1 MTLECTAHRVS
12 EVARPLQKCGA
23 GRRWWITTVIAS
35 SVLSASASAQVPY
48 DTSAFAALR
57 WREVGPY
64 RGGRSVAVGGSA
76 QRPLEYWMGTTGGGV
91 FKTTDGGISWQ
102 PMTDKYFS
110 GTIGAITVDPKNPD
124 IVWVGGG
131 ETCIRGNVSHGDGV
145 WMTKDAGRTWSYMGL
160 KETEQIGAVSIDPRN
175 SDVIYV
181 SALGPTFVAN
191 EHRGLFKSTDG
202 GKTWNKILFVN
213 DSTGAVDFQFD
224 PSNPDVIYVAFW
236 QAGRT
241 PWSLSSGGAGSA
253 LYKSTDAGRT
263 WTNLT
268 KTAKGFPAGIF
279 GKIGVAVSPVKP
291 SRVWALVEHDSGG
304 VYRSDDAGATWQLVN
319 TERKLRQRA
328 WYYTHIY
335 ADTRDTNM
343 VYALNVGFFRSRDG
357 GKTFPQALNPPHG
370 DNHDLWIA
378 PNDPNRM
385 IEGND
390 GGANVSFNAGRS
402 WSEQDFATAQF
413 YHVATTNEFPYK
425 ICGAQQDNS
434 TLCGPSRKQGG
445 IATTDWADAGGG
457 ESGYVTPHPTK
468 PEIVFAGSYGGLMT
482 RKDLTTEYERNITVW
497 PDNPMGYSSED
508 IKVRFQWTYPIVFS
522 RHSPNVV
529 YAGGNYLYRSTNEG
543 ESWTRVSPDLSRH
556 DPTTMGASGG
566 PITKDQTGVETYA
579 LIFAFDESP
588 VTAGQLWAGTDDGYI
603 WVSRDNA
610 ATWTNVTPKD
620 FGDFTRVSIIEPSHY
635 VTCGA
640 YVAANRYQ
648 LGDKRPILYKTT
660 DCGKSWTKIASG
672 IPETEFTRV
681 IREDPVKRG
690 LLYAGTERGVWVSFD
705 DGARWQSLQR
715 NLPPAPVHDLTIK
728 EGDLIA
734 ATHARGFYVLDDL
747 SALRQLTPAIVAKSA
762 HLFKPRDAYRIDWGG
777 GFGGGGGGGGS
788 PRGANPPSGATV
800 YYHLAK
806 ANQVVTLD
814 FLDAQGAVIRSFS
827 SNPDSLT
834 LADSL
839 RGDQQRAA
847 RRDSLTKAGLSAD
860 SIQKILFPPT
870 AEGAA
875 AAPPDFEALARSGPR
890 PPRVPNKAGLNA
902 FSWNLR
908 YPDAVRFENLIMW
921 AANTTG
927 PIAPPGT
934 YQVRLRV
941 GGETQAQ
948 SFVVKKDPRS
958 TSTLA
963 DYQEQFRFLMK
974 VRDTVSAANNAVRT
988 VRNVRFQVDDRR
1000 EKIAGKP
1007 QAAEYQ
1013 QLSSQLMDRVG
1024 AAERDVYQVQNQSS
1038 QDPLNYPIKL
1048 NNKIAALS
1056 GVASGEYRP
1065 TKQAYAAFD
1074 SLTKDLRV
1082 RLTTVKSSF
1091 DELLPRINALLK
1103 AAGLEAI
1110 VPGTAELKKEQK
1122 PIIAS

>member
-1 MTLECTAHRVS
+1 MTVDRPVPRAQSGARTMPLIALALALT
-12 EVARPLQKCGA
+12 VAPRA
-23 GRRWWITTVIAS
+23 A
-35 SVLSASASAQVPY
+35 AAQAAF
-48 DTSAFAALR
+48 DSSAFTALR

-64 RGGRSVAVGGSA
+64 RGGRSVAAIGSP

-91 FKTTDGGISWQ
+91 FKTTDGGINWQ
-102 PMTDKYFS
+102 PMTDKYFG
-110 GTIGAITVDPKNPD
+110 GTIGAIAVDPKNPD
-124 IVWVGGG
+124 VVWVGGG
-131 ETCIRGNVSHGDGV
+131 ETCIRGNVSYGEGV
-145 WMTKDAGRTWSYMGL
+145 WLTRDGGRTWTSMGL
-160 KETEQIGAVSIDPRN
+160 KETEQIAAVNVDPRN
-175 SDVIYV
+175 SDVVYV

-191 EHRGLFKSTDG
+191 EHRGLFKTTDG

-213 DSTGAVDFQFD
+213 DSTGAIDFQFD

-241 PWSLSSGGAGSA
+241 PWGLSSGGPHSA

-268 KTAKGFPAGIF
+268 KPATGFPSGIV
-279 GKIGVAVSPVKP
+279 GKIGIAVSPAKP
-291 SRVWALVEHDSGG
+291 NRIWALVEHDSGG
-304 VYRSDDAGATWQLVN
+304 VYRSDDGGATWQFMN
-319 TERKLRQRA
+319 SERKLRQRA

-335 ADTRDTNM
+335 ADPRDSNM
-343 VYALNVGFFRSRDG
+343 VYALNTGFYRSRDG
-357 GKTFPQALNPPHG
+357 GKTFPQSISVPHG

-385 IEGND
+385 INAND

-402 WSEQDFATAQF
+402 WSPQDYATAQF
-413 YHVATTNEFPYK
+413 YHVATTDEFPYK

-434 TLCGPSRKQGG
+434 TLCGPSRSQGG
-445 IATTDWADAGGG
+445 IPTDAWKDAGGG

-468 PEIVFAGSYGGLMT
+468 PDVVFAGSYGGLMT
-482 RKDLTTEYERNITVW
+482 RKNLESGFERNITVW

-508 IKVRFQWTYPIVFS
+508 IQVRFQWTYPIVFS

-543 ESWTRVSPDLSRH
+543 ESWARVSPDLSRH
-556 DPTTMGASGG
+556 DPRTMGPSGG

-588 VTAGQLWAGTDDGYI
+588 VTAGLLWAGTDDGYI
-603 WVSRDNA
+603 WVSRNNGA
-610 ATWTNVTPKD
+610 NWTNVTPKD
-620 FGDFTRVSIIEPSHY
+620 IGDFTRISIIEPSHY
-635 VTCGA
+635 ASCGA

-660 DCGKSWTKIASG
+660 DCGKSWTKIVGG

-681 IREDPVKRG
+681 IREDPVRRG
-690 LLYAGTERGVWVSFD
+690 LLFAGTERGVWVSFD

-715 NLPPAPVHDLTIK
+715 NLPPVPVHDMTIK

-734 ATHARGFYVLDDL
+734 ATHARGFYVMDDL
-747 SALRQLTPAIVAKSA
+747 SALRQLTPAVTAKAA
-762 HLFKPRDAYRIDWGG
+762 HLFKPRDAYRVEWGG
-777 GFGGGGGGGGS
+777 GFGGGGGGGGATGS
-788 PRGANPPSGATV
+788 PSGANPPSGAIV
-800 YYHLAK
+800 YYYLQRP
-806 ANQVVTLD
+806 NQVVTLD
-814 FLDAQGAVIRSFS
+814 FLDARGQIIRSFT

-839 RGDQQRAA
+839 RADERRAE
-847 RRDSLTKAGLSAD
+847 RRDSLQRAGLSTD
-860 SIQKILFPPT
+860 SIQKLL
-870 AEGAA
+870 AA
-875 AAPPDFEALARSGPR
+875 ATSEGGPPPEFEQMARSGPR
-890 PPRVPNKAGLNA
+890 PPRVPNKAGLNTFA
-902 FSWNLR
+902 WNLR

-934 YQVRLRV
+934 YQVRLRA
-941 GGETQAQ
+941 GGDTQTQ
-948 SFVVKKDPRS
+948 TFVVRRDPRS

-963 DYQEQFRFLMK
+963 DYQEQFRFLVR

-988 VRNVRFQVDDRR
+988 VRNVRFQVDDRGA
-1000 EKIAGKP
+1000 KIAGKP

-1013 QLSSQLMDRVG
+1013 RLSGQLMERLG
-1024 AAERDVYQVQNQSS
+1024 AAERDIYQVRNQSG

-1048 NNKIAALS
+1048 NNKIAALA

-1065 TKQAYAAFD
+1065 TKQTYVVFD
-1074 SLTKDLRV
+1074 SLTTDLRE
-1082 RLTTVKSSF
+1082 RLTTVKSSL
-1091 DELLPRINALLK
+1091 DEFLPKINALLK
-1103 AAGLEAI
+1103 AVGLEAI
-1110 VPGTAELKKEQK
+1110 VPSTVELKKEQK
-1122 PIIAS
+1122 PVVAS

>member
-1 MTLECTAHRVS
+1 MSFVRS
-12 EVARPLQKCGA
+12 PR
-23 GRRWWITTVIAS
+23 
-35 SVLSASASAQVPY
+35 VLSRIVATVGTFSLPVLAGGQAPY

-64 RGGRSVAVGGSA
+64 RGGRSVAATGSV

-91 FKTTDGGISWQ
+91 FKTTDGGINWQ

-145 WMTKDAGRTWSYMGL
+145 WMTKDAGKTWSYMGL
-160 KETEQIGAVSIDPRN
+160 KETEQIAAVNVDPRS
-175 SDVIYV
+175 SDVVYV
-181 SALGPTFVAN
+181 SALGPTHVASGD
-191 EHRGLFKSTDG
+191 RGLFKTTDG
-202 GKTWNKILFVN
+202 GRTWNKILFVN
-213 DSTGAVDFQFD
+213 DSTGAIDFQFD
-224 PSNPDVIYVAFW
+224 PSNPDIIYVAFW
-236 QAGRT
+236 QSGRT
-241 PWSLSSGGAGSA
+241 PWSMSSGGAGSG

-268 KTAKGFPAGIF
+268 KTAKGFPAGDF
-279 GKIGVAVSPVKP
+279 GKIGITVSPAKP
-291 SRVWALVEHDSGG
+291 NRIWALVEHDSGG
-304 VYRSDDAGATWQLVN
+304 VFRSDDAGATWQLVN

-335 ADTRDTNM
+335 ADPRDSNI

-357 GKTFPQALNPPHG
+357 GKTFPQSLNPPHG
-370 DNHDLWIA
+370 DNHDMWIA

-385 IEGND
+385 IEAND
-390 GGANVSFNAGRS
+390 GGANVSFNQGRS
-402 WSEQDFATAQF
+402 WSEQDYATAQF

-445 IATTDWADAGGG
+445 IQTSDWFDAGGG

-468 PEIVFAGSYGGLMT
+468 PDIVFAGSYGGLMT
-482 RKDLTTEYERNITVW
+482 RKDVNTEYERNITVW

-508 IKVRFQWTYPIVFS
+508 IKIRFQWTYPIVFS
-522 RHSPNVV
+522 RHNPNVV
-529 YAGGNYLYRSTNEG
+529 YAAGNYLYRSTNEG

-556 DPTTMGASGG
+556 DPKTMGPSGG

-588 VTAGQLWAGTDDGYI
+588 VTAGLLWAGTDDGYI
-603 WVSRDNA
+603 WVSRNNGA
-610 ATWTNVTPKD
+610 NWTNVTPKD
-620 FGDFTRVSIIEPSHY
+620 IGDFTRISIIEPSHY
-635 VTCGA
+635 ESCGA

-660 DCGKSWTKIASG
+660 DCGQSWTKIVNG
-672 IPETEFTRV
+672 ITQTEFTRV
-681 IREDPVKRG
+681 IREDPVRRG
-690 LLYAGTERGVWVSFD
+690 LLFAGTERGVWVSFD
-705 DGARWQSLQR
+705 DGGRWQSLQR
-715 NLPPAPVHDLTIK
+715 NLPPAPVHDMTIK

-734 ATHARGFYVLDDL
+734 ATHARGFYVVDDL
-747 SALRQLTPAIVAKSA
+747 SALRQLSPAIIAKGA
-762 HLFKPRDAYRIDWGG
+762 HLYKPRDAYRIDWGG
-777 GFGGGGGGGGS
+777 GFGGGGGGAG
-788 PRGANPPSGATV
+788 PRGANPPSGATI
-800 YYHLAK
+800 YYQLDK

-814 FLDAQGAVIRSFS
+814 FLDAQGKLIRSFT

-839 RGDQQRAA
+839 RGDQRKAA
-847 RRDSLTKAGLSAD
+847 RRDSLTRAGLSAD
-860 SIQKILFPPT
+860 SVEKLL
-870 AEGAA
+870 
-875 AAPPDFEALARSGPR
+875 AAPPGEGVEVGGGGGGAEGGPGGGPR

-921 AANTTG
+921 SANTTG

-934 YQVRLRV
+934 YQVRMRV
-941 GGETQAQ
+941 GGATQAQ

-958 TSTLA
+958 ASTLA
-963 DYQEQFRFLMK
+963 DYQEQFRFLVK

-988 VRNVRFQVDDRR
+988 VRNVRFQVDDRTA
-1000 EKIAGKP
+1000 KIAGKP
-1007 QAAEYQ
+1007 QETEFKQLATQMMEK
-1013 QLSSQLMDRVG
+1013 LSS
-1024 AAERDVYQVQNQSS
+1024 EESEIYQVRNQSN

-1048 NNKIAALS
+1048 NNKIAALA

-1065 TKQAYAAFD
+1065 TKQVYAVFD
-1074 SLTKDLRV
+1074 SLTQALRV
-1082 RLTTVKSSF
+1082 RLTTVKSSL
-1091 DELLPRINALLK
+1091 DESLPKINALLK
-1103 AAGLEAI
+1103 AAGLEPI
-1110 VPGTAELKKEQK
+1110 VPSTAELKKDQK
-1122 PIIAS
+1122 PLVAS

>member
-1 MTLECTAHRVS
+1 
-12 EVARPLQKCGA
+12 
-23 GRRWWITTVIAS
+23 
-35 SVLSASASAQVPY
+35 
-48 DTSAFAALR
+48 
-57 WREVGPY
+57 
-64 RGGRSVAVGGSA
+64 
-76 QRPLEYWMGTTGGGV
+76 MGTTGGGV
-91 FKTTDGGISWQ
+91 FKTTDGGMNWQ
-102 PMTDKYFS
+102 PVTDKYFS

-124 IVWVGGG
+124 VVWVGGG
-131 ETCIRGNVSHGDGV
+131 ETCIRGNTSHGDGV
-145 WMTKDAGRTWSYMGL
+145 WMTKDAGKTWNYMGL
-160 KETEQIGAVSIDPRN
+160 KETEQIGAVNVDPRN
-175 SDVIYV
+175 SDVVYV
-181 SALGPTFVAN
+181 SALGPAFAAN
-191 EHRGLFKSTDG
+191 EHRGLFKTTDG

-241 PWSLSSGGAGSA
+241 PWSMSSGGAGSG

-268 KTAKGFPAGIF
+268 KTAKGFPAGMY
-279 GKIGVAVSPVKP
+279 GRIGIAVSPAKP
-291 SRVWALVEHDSGG
+291 SRIWALAEHDSGG
-304 VYRSDDAGATWQLVN
+304 VFRSDDAGATWELVN
-319 TERKLRQRA
+319 SDRKLRQRA

-335 ADTRDTNM
+335 ADPKDTNM

-357 GKTFPQALNPPHG
+357 GKTFPQSLNPPHG

-385 IEGND
+385 IEAND
-390 GGANVSFNAGRS
+390 GGANVSFNQGRT
-402 WSEQDFATAQF
+402 WTDQEFATAQF

-434 TLCGPSRKQGG
+434 TLCGPSRKAGG
-445 IATTDWADAGGG
+445 IGIGDWFDSGGG

-482 RKDLTTEYERNITVW
+482 RKDVTTGYERNITVW

-508 IKVRFQWTYPIVFS
+508 IKIRFQWTYPIVFS
-522 RHSPNVV
+522 RHNPNVV
-529 YAGGNYLYRSTNEG
+529 YAAGNYLYRSTNEG

-556 DPTTMGASGG
+556 DPKTMGASGG

-588 VTAGQLWAGTDDGYI
+588 LTAGLLWVGTDDGYV
-603 WVSRDNA
+603 WVSRNNGA
-610 ATWTNVTPKD
+610 NWTNVTPKD
-620 FGDFTRVSIIEPSHY
+620 IGDFTRISIIEPSHFSA
-635 VTCGA
+635 CGA

-648 LGDKRPILYKTT
+648 LGDKKPILYKTN
-660 DCGKSWTKIASG
+660 DCGKTWTKIVTG
-672 IPETEFTRV
+672 ITESEFTRV
-681 IREDPVKRG
+681 IREDPEKRG

-705 DGARWQSLQR
+705 DGERWQSLQR

-728 EGDLIA
+728 EADLIA

-747 SALRQLTPAIVAKSA
+747 SSIRQLTPAIVAKAA
-762 HLFKPRDAYRIDWGG
+762 HLYKPRDAYRIDWGG
-777 GFGGGGGGGGS
+777 GFGGGGGGGG
-788 PRGANPPSGATV
+788 PQGANPPSGATI
-800 YYHLAK
+800 YYSLAR

-814 FLDAQGAVIRSFS
+814 FMDAQGSVIKSFT

-839 RGDQQRAA
+839 RGDQQKAA
-847 RRDSLTKAGLSAD
+847 RRDSLTKAGLTAD
-860 SIQKILFPPT
+860 SITKLL
-870 AEGAA
+870 
-875 AAPPDFEALARSGPR
+875 AAPPAEGGGGGVDFEAMARSGPR
-890 PPRVPNKAGLNA
+890 PPRAPNKAGLNV

-934 YQVRLRV
+934 YRVRMRV
-941 GGETQAQ
+941 GGETQTQTFA
-948 SFVVKKDPRS
+948 VKKDPRS
-958 TSTLA
+958 TTTLA
-963 DYQEQFRFLMK
+963 DLQEQFRFLMK
-974 VRDTVSAANNAVRT
+974 VRDTVSSANNAIRT
-988 VRNVRFQVDDRR
+988 VRNVRFQADDRR

-1013 QLSSQLMDRVG
+1013 QLVGQLFDKLNP
-1024 AAERDVYQVQNQSS
+1024 AEREIYQVQNQSS
-1038 QDPLNYPIKL
+1038 QDPLNYPIRL

-1056 GVASGEYRP
+1056 GVAAGEYRP
-1065 TKQAYAAFD
+1065 TKQTYAVFD

-1082 RLTTVKSSF
+1082 RLGTVKSSI
-1091 DELLPRINALLK
+1091 DDLIPRINAVLK
-1103 AAGLEAI
+1103 AAGLEPI
-1110 VPGTAELKKEQK
+1110 VPGTAELKKDQK
-1122 PIIAS
+1122 PLIAS

>member
-1 MTLECTAHRVS
+1 MTLSSPVRA
-12 EVARPLQKCGA
+12 APRPVGFTHLLDLT
-23 GRRWWITTVIAS
+23 GRAA
-35 SVLSASASAQVPY
+35 LSLALVASALPLGAQAPY
-48 DTSAFAALR
+48 DTTAFAALR

-64 RGGRSVAVGGSA
+64 RGGRSVAVAGSA

-91 FKTTDGGISWQ
+91 FKTTDGGINWQ
-102 PMTDKYFS
+102 PMTDKFFS
-110 GTIGAITVDPKNPD
+110 GTIGAITVDSKNPD

-160 KETEQIGAVSIDPRN
+160 KETEQIGAVAIDPRN

-181 SALGPTFVAN
+181 AALGPTFVAN
-191 EHRGLFKSTDG
+191 EHRGLFKSTDA
-202 GKTWNKILFVN
+202 GKTWNKVLFVN

-224 PSNPDVIYVAFW
+224 PSNPDVMYVAFW

-241 PWSLSSGGAGSA
+241 PWSLSSGGAGSG
-253 LYKSTDAGRT
+253 LYKSTDAGKT

-268 KTAKGFPAGIF
+268 KTAKGFPAGIY
-279 GKIGVAVSPVKP
+279 GKIGIAVSPVKP

-319 TERKLRQRA
+319 NDRKLRQRA

-357 GKTFPQALNPPHG
+357 GKTFPQSLNPPHG
-370 DNHDLWIA
+370 DNHDMWIA

-390 GGANVSFNAGRS
+390 GGANVSFNQGRS

-434 TLCGPSRKQGG
+434 TLCGPSRKAGG
-445 IATTDWADAGGG
+445 IPTEDWQDAGGG

-468 PEIVFAGSYGGLMT
+468 PNIIFAGSYGGLMT
-482 RKDLTTEYERNITVW
+482 RKDLNTNYERNITVW
-497 PDNPMGYSSED
+497 PDNPMGYSSEN
-508 IKVRFQWTYPIVFS
+508 IRVRFQWTYPIVFS
-522 RHSPNVV
+522 RHNPNVV
-529 YAGGNYLYRSTNEG
+529 YAAGNYLYRSTNEG

-556 DPTTMGASGG
+556 DSTTMGASGG

-588 VTAGQLWAGTDDGYI
+588 ITAGQLWAGTDDGYI
-603 WVSRDNA
+603 WVSRDNGA
-610 ATWTNVTPKD
+610 NWTNVTPKD
-620 FGDFTRVSIIEPSHY
+620 IGDFTRISIIEPSHY
-635 VTCGA
+635 ASCGA

-648 LGDKRPILYKTT
+648 LGDKRPILYRTS
-660 DCGKSWTKIASG
+660 DCGKTWTKIVSG

-681 IREDPVKRG
+681 IREDPVRRG
-690 LLYAGTERGVWVSFD
+690 LLFAGTERGVWVSFD

-715 NLPPAPVHDLTIK
+715 NLPPAPVHDMTIK

-734 ATHARGFYVLDDL
+734 ATHARGFYVMDDL
-747 SALRQLTPAIVAKSA
+747 SALRQISPAVVAKSA
-762 HLFKPRDAYRIDWGG
+762 YLFKPRDAYRMDLGG
-777 GFGGGGGGGGS
+777 GFGGGGGSGS
-788 PRGANPPSGATV
+788 PTGANPPSGAMV
-800 YYHLAK
+800 YYWVDK

-814 FLDAQGAVIRSFS
+814 FLDARGALIKSFT

-839 RGDQQRAA
+839 RGDQQKAT
-847 RRDSLTKAGLSAD
+847 RRDSLTKAGLSGD
-860 SIQKILFPPT
+860 SINKLLATPA
-870 AEGAA
+870 AEGG
-875 AAPPDFEALARSGPR
+875 PPAVDFEALARMGPR
-890 PPRVPNKAGLNA
+890 PPRVPNKLGLNTFA
-902 FSWNLR
+902 WNLR

-941 GGETQAQ
+941 GGQTQTQ

-1007 QAAEYQ
+1007 QAAEFQ
-1013 QLSSQLMDRVG
+1013 QLSGELMDKLG
-1024 AAERDVYQVQNQSS
+1024 SSERDIYQVQNQSS

-1065 TKQAYAAFD
+1065 TKQTYAAFD

-1082 RLTTVKSSF
+1082 RLSDEKSAL
-1091 DELLPRINALLK
+1091 DELLPKINALLK

-1110 VPGTAELKKEQK
+1110 VPSTQELKKEK
-1122 PIIAS
+1122 PLVAS

>member
-1 MTLECTAHRVS
+1 MSFVRS
-12 EVARPLQKCGA
+12 PR
-23 GRRWWITTVIAS
+23 
-35 SVLSASASAQVPY
+35 VLSRIVATVGTFSLPVLAGGQAPY

-64 RGGRSVAVGGSA
+64 RGGRSVAATGSV

-91 FKTTDGGISWQ
+91 FKTTDGGINWQ

-145 WMTKDAGRTWSYMGL
+145 WMTKDAGKTWSYMGL
-160 KETEQIGAVSIDPRN
+160 KETEQIAAVNVDPRS
-175 SDVIYV
+175 SDVVYV
-181 SALGPTFVAN
+181 SALGPTHVASGD
-191 EHRGLFKSTDG
+191 RGLFKTTDG
-202 GKTWNKILFVN
+202 GRTWNKILFVN
-213 DSTGAVDFQFD
+213 DSTGAIDFQFD
-224 PSNPDVIYVAFW
+224 PSNPDIIYVAFW
-236 QAGRT
+236 QSGRT
-241 PWSLSSGGAGSA
+241 PWSMSSGGAGSG

-268 KTAKGFPAGIF
+268 KTAKGFPAGDF
-279 GKIGVAVSPVKP
+279 GKIGITVSPAKP
-291 SRVWALVEHDSGG
+291 NRIWALVEHDSGG
-304 VYRSDDAGATWQLVN
+304 VFRSDDAGATWQLVN

-335 ADTRDTNM
+335 ADPRDSNM

-357 GKTFPQALNPPHG
+357 GKTFPQSLNPPHG
-370 DNHDLWIA
+370 DNHDMWIA

-385 IEGND
+385 IEAND
-390 GGANVSFNAGRS
+390 GGANVSFNQGRS
-402 WSEQDFATAQF
+402 WSEQDYATAQF

-445 IATTDWADAGGG
+445 IQTSDWFDAGGG

-468 PEIVFAGSYGGLMT
+468 PDIVFAGSYGGLMT
-482 RKDLTTEYERNITVW
+482 RKDVNTEYERNITVW

-508 IKVRFQWTYPIVFS
+508 IKIRFQWTYPIVFS
-522 RHSPNVV
+522 RHNPNVV
-529 YAGGNYLYRSTNEG
+529 YAAGNYLYRSTNEG

-556 DPTTMGASGG
+556 DPKTMGPSGG

-588 VTAGQLWAGTDDGYI
+588 VTAGLLWAGTDDGYI
-603 WVSRDNA
+603 WVSRNNGA
-610 ATWTNVTPKD
+610 NWTNVTPKD
-620 FGDFTRVSIIEPSHY
+620 IGDFTRISIIEPSHY
-635 VTCGA
+635 ESCGA

-660 DCGKSWTKIASG
+660 DCGQSWTKIVNG
-672 IPETEFTRV
+672 ITQTEFTRV
-681 IREDPVKRG
+681 IREDPVRRG
-690 LLYAGTERGVWVSFD
+690 LLFAGTERGVWVSFD
-705 DGARWQSLQR
+705 DGGRWQSLQR
-715 NLPPAPVHDLTIK
+715 NLPPAPVHDMTIK

-734 ATHARGFYVLDDL
+734 ATHARGFYVVDDL
-747 SALRQLTPAIVAKSA
+747 SALRQLSPAIIAKGA
-762 HLFKPRDAYRIDWGG
+762 HLYKPRDAYRIDWGG
-777 GFGGGGGGGGS
+777 GFGGGGGGAG
-788 PRGANPPSGATV
+788 PRGANPPSGATI
-800 YYHLAK
+800 YYQLDK

-814 FLDAQGAVIRSFS
+814 FLDAQGKLIRSFT

-839 RGDQQRAA
+839 RGDQRKAA
-847 RRDSLTKAGLSAD
+847 RRDSLTRAGLSAD
-860 SIQKILFPPT
+860 SVEKLL
-870 AEGAA
+870 
-875 AAPPDFEALARSGPR
+875 AAPPGEGVEVGGGGGGAEGGPGGGPR

-921 AANTTG
+921 SANTTG

-934 YQVRLRV
+934 YQVRMRV
-941 GGETQAQ
+941 GGATQAQ

-958 TSTLA
+958 ASTLA
-963 DYQEQFRFLMK
+963 DYQEQFRFLVK

-988 VRNVRFQVDDRR
+988 VRNVRFQVDDRTA
-1000 EKIAGKP
+1000 KIAGKP
-1007 QAAEYQ
+1007 QEAEFK
-1013 QLSSQLMDRVG
+1013 QLATQMMEKLS
-1024 AAERDVYQVQNQSS
+1024 AEESEIYQVRNQSN

-1048 NNKIAALS
+1048 NNKIAALA

-1065 TKQAYAAFD
+1065 TKQVYAVFD
-1074 SLTKDLRV
+1074 SLTQALRV
-1082 RLTTVKSSF
+1082 RLTTVKSSL
-1091 DELLPRINALLK
+1091 DESLPKINALLK
-1103 AAGLEAI
+1103 AAGLEPI
-1110 VPGTAELKKEQK
+1110 VPSTAELKKDQK
-1122 PIIAS
+1122 PLVAS